1 MNMTT
6 WTNPLT
12 DAISGLSSRAYSTIA
27 YLVLSFRSSPP
38 LNQEIAA
45 LGEACGRHSKTT
57 SPPLWITVD
66 FFTGRRV
73 KSGGEAEEQSCV
85 KAICLALWRCNSC
98 ASAKMSKAS
107 QAITWIIFSP
117 ADWLIVQNN
126 YGNERA
132 RLRLCKK
139 PVQPVLNIYFCTK
152 RFNSPGSTMY
162 IQ

>member
-12 DAISGLSSRAYSTIA
+12 DAISGMSSRAYSTIA
-27 YLVLSFRSSPP
+27 YLLLSFRSSPP
-38 LNQEIAA
+38 LNQEIVA

-73 KSGGEAEEQSCV
+73 KSGGDAEEQTRV
-85 KAICLALWRCNSC
+85 KAICLALWRGNSC
-98 ASAKMSKAS
+98 ASAKMSSAS
-107 QAITWIIFSP
+107 EAITEIIFSP
-117 ADWLIVQNN
+117 ADWLIVRNN

-132 RLRLCKK
+132 RPRLSKE
-139 PVQPVLNIYFCTK
+139 PVQPVLFIYLFMHRYKAFSFTW
-152 RFNSPGSTMY
+152 
-162 IQ
+162 